1 MQWGQDGNSFIV
13 YVEKNEKIMDSI
25 TQFCVNKQIHNGFI
39 SGIGAIK
46 SVELG
51 AFDIDNKTYI
61 RKHIDAHLELTSFQ
75 GNITLK
81 DGKPFIHAHIT
92 VGDHEMKIMS
102 GHLFEATVAAVG
114 EFSLEQRTFDA
125 SRKLNEDVGLPCICL
140 SETF

>member
-1 MQWGQDGNSFIV
+1 MQWSQDGNQFMV
-13 YVEKNEKIMDSI
+13 YVEKNENILESM
-25 TQFCVNKQIHNGFI
+25 TLFCENNGIENGFI

-46 SVELG
+46 SVEIG
-51 AFDIDNKTYI
+51 AFDIQNKTYI
-61 RKHIDAHLELTSFQ
+61 RKRMSGPFELTSFQ

-92 VGDHEMKIMS
+92 VGDHEMNIMG

-114 EFSLEQRTFDA
+114 EFSLQRRTFNA